1 MHDLKWLE
9 TNLETAKK
17 LLDKRG
23 SIPSM
28 DQLITLIKQRR
39 ELILSSEELKRQR
52 NEINNQL
59 KAADKSEIE
68 LRREEMRALSNK
80 VKESDEALTKVEA
93 ELSMLAL
100 DIPNIPRAD
109 VPDGAGEKDNV
120 VVKEVLKK
128 TEFGFTPRDHIELGQ
143 LTSTIDMARAAKI
156 SGSRFA
162 FLKGEASKLNRALM
176 QFFCDYH
183 VQKGDIELTPPY
195 MVREQA
201 MIGTGQFPKFID
213 DAFKV
218 VQTEGEP
225 YYLIPTAEVP
235 VTNFHADEIL
245 DEELLPLR
253 YCAYSAC
260 FRAEAGAAGRDTKGI
275 IRLHQFEK
283 VEMVRFAR
291 PEQALEELQ
300 AMVDRASD
308 ILTQLELPHRIV
320 ALCGGDLGFHSEKT
334 FDLEVY
340 LPGQDAYREIS
351 SCSSFGTFQARRA
364 KIRMRSA
371 TTKPEPLVTLNGSGL
386 PLGRTIVAIFE
397 NHQQADGSIR
407 IPKVLHKYMG
417 GQEIINA
424 V

>member
-143 LTSTIDMARAAKI
+143 LTNTIDMARAAKI